1 MPTGKMIGSKN
12 CWFHDT
18 SFRHP
23 QGQLAVR
30 IRATGRDDTLTE
42 HRLRCGGRCVDDPTC
57 KSAVAV
63 APRRRGKL
71 LKTPTSTA
79 IRSSRPRLPRVQGSD
94 VAKPEGIKAPTG
106 QFGNVAK
113 YPPADFRLVS
123 APNADTLYSVAWL
136 DLSEPQVFSHPD
148 MGDRYFL
155 FEVVNLWMSD
165 SESSPSKR
173 TAGGATARNGAA
185 INCKPAPGG
194 IASHIHPSS
203 AREPNGRPV
212 HRRRPAPVRNKP
224 AAEEQDVR
232 PGHRRAARPR

>member
-18 SFRHP
+18 GFRHP

-136 DLSEPQVFSHPD
+136 DLSEPQVLATPI
-148 MGDRYFL
+148 
-155 FEVVNLWMSD
+155 W
-165 SESSPSKR
+165 
-173 TAGGATARNGAA
+173 ATATFSSRLSTCG
-185 INCKPAPGG
+185 CRT
-194 IASHIHPSS
+194 PS
-203 AREPNGRPV
+203 
-212 HRRRPAPVRNKP
+212 
-224 AAEEQDVR
+224 
-232 PGHRRAARPR
+232 HRRASAPLAARPPETVRRSIANLHPAELPAISIPVALANQTADRFIDVDRLRCVINRRRRSRT